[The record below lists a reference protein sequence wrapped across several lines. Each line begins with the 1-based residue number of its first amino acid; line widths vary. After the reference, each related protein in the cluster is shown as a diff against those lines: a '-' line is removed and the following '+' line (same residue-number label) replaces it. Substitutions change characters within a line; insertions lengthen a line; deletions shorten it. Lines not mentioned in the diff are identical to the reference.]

1 MAKGIFCNSQKKN
14 LTPAARSKYHIHISL
29 QHDGANLLY
38 YKLKLLI
45 AEISVGN
52 IKDLQH

>member
-14 LTPAARSKYHIHISL
+14 LTLAARSNIHISL
-29 QHDGANLLY
+29 QHDGKTLLY
-38 YKLKLLI
+38 YRLKLLI

>member
-14 LTPAARSKYHIHISL
+14 LTLAARSKYHIHISL
-29 QHDGANLLY
+29 QHDGETLLY
-38 YKLKLLI
+38 YRLKLLI

>member
-29 QHDGANLLY
+29 QHDGETLLY
-38 YKLKLLI
+38 YRLKLLI